1 MITKTYLKFRS
12 RITVISLLVIL
23 SWAGLSARFFQIQ
36 VLNGNTYRTQGK
48 KQGEAQKTLLANRGN
63 IFDRKNT
70 PLTRNIIHY
79 NLAVHPSKIQDK
91 ISLAET
97 IHNCTN
103 RPIDHYTK
111 MMNTGKSFVYL
122 ERNLSKETCSNL
134 IKNPVAGLIL
144 ERKTR
149 RSYTHGRIAAQIIGC
164 TDVDDKGLTGI
175 EKKFDHLL
183 KGTSGWIIKQRN
195 GLGDLNPKNSFPTKP
210 PIDGSNIQLTIDLDY
225 QCILQEELARRM
237 EQTGAVGA
245 TGLLMNPHTG
255 AILAM
260 ASLPDFD
267 PNHPE
272 NSKTEYQKIKS
283 ITDQFE
289 PGSTFKIVAATAA
302 VELKT
307 VPPEQ
312 EFNCENGSYLYN
324 NLLIIDHEEFGLL
337 NFSQIVANSSN
348 VGIIKISETLGQ
360 NNLHRFARQYGF
372 GSLTNINLMGEVS
385 GTLRKTQDWSR
396 ISLAQIARGYEVGV
410 TAIQLASAFAVVANG
425 GFLIRPIII
434 NQIIDAK
441 GNRRYS
447 EESEIIRK
455 VASPDAMNTLKEML
469 VKTVESGTGIEARIP
484 GWNVAGKTG
493 TAQKFIDGEYS
504 TTKFVSNF
512 VGFFPADNPQLLG
525 LILLDE
531 PKIGYHWG
539 GVGAAPTFKKIMERI
554 INIDDS
560 IKRKIRPTQPDK
572 EGSFLVKNPSPVFV
586 KNEVNIP
593 VPLGKNQIVRT
604 DKIIIPDVRNMSLL
618 KAMNTLKIYGLR
630 TKING
635 SGKVIWQSP
644 KPGTKITAGSIC
656 SIGLK

>member
-1 MITKTYLKFRS
+1 MITKTYLKFRP

-103 RPIDHYTK
+103 RPIERYTK

-183 KGTSGWIIKQRN
+183 KGTPGWIIKQRN
-195 GLGDLNPKNSFPTKP
+195 GLGDLNPKNSFPKKP

-237 EQTGAVGA
+237 EQTGAAGA

-307 VPPEQ
+307 VSPEQ

-385 GTLRKTQDWSR
+385 GTLRKTKDWSR

-618 KAMNTLKIYGLR
+618 KAMNTLKKNGLR